1 MHGFANIKFLLI
13 IHKIVI
19 IVNET
24 YDFDK
29 HAYVYYIKT
38 QYWRILCN
46 QSFVDLV
53 RIHGM

>member
-38 QYWRILCN
+38 QY
-46 QSFVDLV
+46 
-53 RIHGM
+53 